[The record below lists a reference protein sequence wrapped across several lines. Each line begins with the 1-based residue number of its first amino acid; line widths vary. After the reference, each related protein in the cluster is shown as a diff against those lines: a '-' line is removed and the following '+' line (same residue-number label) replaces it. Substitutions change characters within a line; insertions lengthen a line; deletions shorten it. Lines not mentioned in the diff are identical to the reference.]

1 MALLLKSFISNY
13 GKRCFL
19 EISHSKYTCL
29 VNTKI
34 FDNKIKITTC
44 VKSRNFSTN
53 ETKQNSSSSSSLQI
67 YTGILTRQIRN
78 IKIFSLFTSCLGIMA
93 QPIIY
98 QKMAQSNGTATLI
111 GVSVFF
117 CFFAIA
123 TPLLL
128 HIITKKYIT
137 HIKYLPE
144 QDKYIASTYTIFLKE
159 KQIDFKPKDVL
170 VPDVP
175 GMFTSCF
182 IKKTPLFLTPESFDD
197 LYHYKRIMGY
207 DKPID
212 LKLDNPLNND
222 KVAEPSK

>member
-1 MALLLKSFISNY
+1 MALLLRTWVNNY
-13 GKRCFL
+13 GRRCCI

-34 FDNKIKITTC
+34 SENQIKVTTC
-44 VKSRNFSTN
+44 MQRRNYSL
-53 ETKQNSSSSSSLQI
+53 KQTPPISSSTEI
-67 YTGILTRQIRN
+67 YSGILTRQIRN
-78 IKIFSLFTSCLGIMA
+78 IKVFSLCTSCLGIMA

-98 QKMAQSNGTATLI
+98 QKMAQSSGLATII

-117 CFFAIA
+117 SLFAIG

-128 HIITKKYIT
+128 NLITKKYIT

-144 QDKYIASTYTIFLKE
+144 EDKYVASTYTLFLKE
-159 KQIDFKPKDVL
+159 RKLNFEPKDVL

-175 GMFTSCF
+175 GMFTSCL
-182 IKKTPLFLTPESFDD
+182 IKKTPLFITPESFQD
-197 LYHYKRIMGY
+197 LHHYKRIMGY

-212 LKLDNPLNND
+212 LKLETPLNSEE
-222 KVAEPSK
+222 KATEPSK